1 MERAGSAAIGDDVAA
16 HPPFAYRERVADPT
30 LIQRAEIL
38 LEALPYIRRFAG
50 KTIVVKYGGA
60 AMLDADLKQA
70 FAHDV
75 VLLKFVG
82 MNPVVVHGGGPQID
96 RMLSDLQI
104 ESKFHR
110 GLRVTDEPTM
120 RVVEMVLAGQINGE
134 IVSMIHQAG
143 GRAVGFSGK
152 DGNLIVARRIA
163 AEGTDGDL
171 GQVGEVVGVNPEL
184 VRALEERDFIPVIA
198 PIGTSAEGESLNI
211 NADTA
216 AGKIAE
222 ALEAEKLLLLT
233 DVPGIMDA
241 SGAVI
246 PTLRASEAEEM
257 IARGVVTAGMI
268 PKVECCLQALGGGV
282 RKVHIIDGRVRH
294 AVLLEVFT
302 DQGVGTEFSRH
313 GGSSHGRP
321 ARPARTAARGAGARS
336 GA

>member
-1 MERAGSAAIGDDVAA
+1 MA
-16 HPPFAYRERVADPT
+16 VADPS
-30 LIQRAEIL
+30 LIERAEIL

-50 KTIVVKYGGA
+50 KTIVIKYGGN
-60 AMLDADLKQA
+60 AMIDDELKRA
-70 FAHDV
+70 FAQDV

-82 MNPVVVHGGGPQID
+82 INPVVVHGGGPQID

-104 ESKFHR
+104 QSTFKR

-152 DGNLIVARRIA
+152 DGNLIVARRVA
-163 AEGTDGDL
+163 PAGADGDL
-171 GQVGEVVGVNPEL
+171 GQVGEVIGVNPEL

-198 PIGTSAEGESLNI
+198 PIGASAEGESLNI

-233 DVPGIMDA
+233 DVPGIKNETGDLL
-241 SGAVI
+241 S
-246 PTLRASEAEEM
+246 TLRASEAEDL

-268 PKVECCLQALGGGV
+268 PKVECCLQALRGGV
-282 RKVHIIDGRVRH
+282 HKVHIIDGRVRH
-294 AVLLEVFT
+294 AILLEVFT
-302 DQGVGTEFSRH
+302 DQGVGTEVDRDTVRNVRRAAPSR
-313 GGSSHGRP
+313 SAVR
-321 ARPARTAARGAGARS
+321 GARS
-336 GA
+336 RG